1 MTYRDAVHKI
11 NSLLRFGMKPGL
23 ERIQALLDRMGNPQK
38 QLKFVHVAGT
48 NGKGSACA
56 LLSSVLRE
64 AGYRTGL
71 FTSPY
76 ITDFRERF
84 QINGEDVSDEQFLNA
99 FLKVEKAAKEYEA
112 EGMNEE
118 EARETAK
125 QNLIMTTLPKLP
137 ESGDLSESDP
147 VLIDMKAMGGVN
159 GYAVSAYT
167 KAPNACLAFIDF
179 ATSYEMVTRRSE
191 MLGIAP
197 ARGDAAESAGDVSEK
212 IYANLEN
219 GNVVLMPSI
228 SEVSQI
234 WTPAQTFFTDLAKDA
249 FRSGSGKKYQ
259 DLPALKSGLEQ
270 VDTQIHDA
278 IYTLK

>member
-1 MTYRDAVHKI
+1 
-11 NSLLRFGMKPGL
+11 
-23 ERIQALLDRMGNPQK
+23 
-38 QLKFVHVAGT
+38 
-48 NGKGSACA
+48 
-56 LLSSVLRE
+56 
-64 AGYRTGL
+64 
-71 FTSPY
+71 
-76 ITDFRERF
+76 
-84 QINGEDVSDEQFLNA
+84 
-99 FLKVEKAAKEYEA
+99 
-112 EGMNEE
+112 MNEE
-118 EARETAK
+118 ESSETEK
-125 QNLIMTTLPKLP
+125 QNLILTTLPNLR
-137 ESGDLSESDP
+137 ESCELSESDP

-197 ARGDAAESAGDVSEK
+197 TRGDAAESAGDISEK

-249 FRSGSGKKYQ
+249 FRSGSEKKYQ